1 METEATVAAANA
13 AIGSM
18 SVIDLIHQGWY
29 ATYPL
34 ILCSIIM
41 VSLLI
46 ERLWTLSRM
55 GSATDALTDEVCDK
69 LRTGNVAAATSAITA
84 AADRSP
90 ATRVYGPVLGLLSAG
105 DLEDILE
112 LGERRRLG
120 ESRILRQNV
129 WVIGTIGSSAP
140 FIGLY
145 GTVVGII
152 KSFHQMAMM
161 GTGGFSVVA
170 AGISEALVA
179 TALGLVV
186 AIVAVIFYNYL
197 QVKVAGLD
205 TMLRV
210 GLGRVLEAARLG
222 GVHGAR

>member
-13 AIGSM
+13 TFGSM
-18 SVIDLIHQGWY
+18 TVVDLIHQGWY

-55 GSATDALTDEVCDK
+55 GSATDALTDQVCSS
-69 LRTGNVAAATSAITA
+69 LRSGNVAAASSAVTA
-84 AADRSP
+84 AADQSP
-90 ATRVYGPVLGLLSAG
+90 ASRVYGPVLGLLSAS
-105 DLEDILE
+105 DLEEILE

-120 ESRILRQNV
+120 ESRSLKQNV

-152 KSFHQMAMM
+152 KSFHQMATM

-197 QVKVAGLD
+197 QVKVSGLD

-222 GVHGAR
+222 GVHGNR

>member
-1 METEATVAAANA
+1 METEATVAAANTA
-13 AIGSM
+13 MGGL

-34 ILCSIIM
+34 ILCSVIM

-69 LRTGNVAAATSAITA
+69 LQNGNVAAATSAVDA
-84 AADRSP
+84 AAAASP
-90 ATRVYGPVLGLLSAG
+90 ASGVYGPVLGLLPKG
-105 DLEDILE
+105 DLEEILE

-120 ESRILRQNV
+120 ESRLLKQNV

-152 KSFHQMAMM
+152 KAFHQMATM

-179 TALGLVV
+179 TAMGLIV

-197 QVKVAGLD
+197 QVKIAGLD

>member
-1 METEATVAAANA
+1 METEATVAAANTA
-13 AIGSM
+13 LGTL

-55 GSATDALTDEVCDK
+55 GSATEALTEDVCGK

-84 AADRSP
+84 AEDLSP
-90 ATRVYGPVLGLLSAG
+90 ASRVYGPVLGLLAAG

-152 KSFHQMAMM
+152 KSFHQMATM

-179 TALGLVV
+179 TAMGLVV
-186 AIVAVIFYNYL
+186 AIVAVVFYNYL